1 MRTTLKRFFRHEAHP
16 YLLPFLLGMGGVV
29 WGLLVARLSPLN
41 ILLLITLTVTVIGG
55 LLEPL
60 IGVGIALALGP
71 LWAWLRAELPQMP
84 PLIGQY
90 IFLLTVAAWLTRGI
104 LRRSIRIPVP
114 PLLLPLLGFMLV
126 ALISLWNPASAGD
139 GLFEWFKWGQIL
151 IMFLMVSD
159 RLTQAGD
166 TETQKRR
173 RVITAVAIL
182 AGIGAG
188 QALLGL
194 WQFALR
200 GTGPEHF
207 AINERFYRAYGTF
220 EQPNPYAGFL
230 GMMGAIVAGIAAN
243 AIWEWL
249 AGGKP
254 WMGFLRIP
262 QPSKEATPAWPPAYL
277 WSVLPVAAVIA
288 AALIASWSRGA
299 WMGFGAAILA
309 MIAILPRRGI
319 WGVLLVTALIGSGLF
334 LYAQGWLPSAI
345 AERLTGFLEY
355 TRFEDVRG
363 AGINDLNFA
372 VLERMAHWQAA
383 LAMWRDNFWFGV
395 GFGCYEAAY
404 PVFRLINWP
413 YALGHAHNYY
423 LNLLA
428 ETGIVGLS
436 AYLIFFGSIFARLWQ
451 ASRHTSGWMRGLVL
465 GLAGA
470 WMHLAVHDLVD
481 NILVNNVHLH
491 MGVMLA
497 LTAWVFEESKNE
509 IPDRGKPTG
518 YIREVAASSS

>member
-1 MRTTLKRFFRHEAHP
+1 MGATLKRFFCRDTRP
-16 YLLPFLLGMGGVV
+16 YLLPLLLGMGGVV
-29 WGLLVARLSPLN
+29 WGLIVARVSLLN

-60 IGVGIALALGP
+60 VGVGIALALGP
-71 LWAWLRAELPQMP
+71 LWAWLRAELPQIP
-84 PLIGQY
+84 SLIGQY
-90 IFLLTVAAWLTRGI
+90 IFLLTVGAWLARGI
-104 LRRSIRIPVP
+104 LRRSIHIPTP

-126 ALISLWNPASAGD
+126 ALISLWNPADAGN

-151 IMFLMVSD
+151 VMFLMVYD
-159 RLTQAGD
+159 RLTQDGD
-166 TETQKRR
+166 TEAQKKRR
-173 RVITAVAIL
+173 AIAVIAIL
-182 AGIGAG
+182 AGVAAG

-194 WQFALR
+194 WQFGLR

-230 GMMGAIVAGIAAN
+230 GMMGAIVAGIVIN
-243 AIWEWL
+243 AVWEWL
-249 AGGKP
+249 NEWKP
-254 WMGFLRIP
+254 WTGILKIPRLPQDKGASVFPPSYLR
-262 QPSKEATPAWPPAYL
+262 ST
-277 WSVLPVAAVIA
+277 LPVTALIT

-299 WMGFGAAILA
+299 WMGFGAAILVLIA
-309 MIAILPRRGI
+309 MLPRRGA
-319 WGVLLVTALIGSGLF
+319 WGVLLVAALIGGGLF

-345 AERLTGFLEY
+345 AQRLTGFMEY

-363 AGINDLNFA
+363 AGINDVNFA

-383 LAMWRDNFWFGV
+383 LEMWRANFWFGV

-404 PVFRLINWP
+404 PGYHLINWP
-413 YALGHAHNYY
+413 VALGHAHNYY

-428 ETGIVGLS
+428 ETGMVGLS
-436 AYLIFFGSIFARLWQ
+436 AFLIFLGSVFITLWQ
-451 ASRHTSGWMRGLVL
+451 TSRRTSGWMRGLAL

-491 MGVMLA
+491 LGVMLA
-497 LTAWVFEESKNE
+497 LTAWAFKESKSGM
-509 IPDRGKPTG
+509 PD
-518 YIREVAASSS
+518 

>member
-1 MRTTLKRFFRHEAHP
+1 MGTTLRRLFRPEPRP
-16 YLLPFLLGMGGVV
+16 YLLPVLLGIAGVV
-29 WGLLVARLSPLN
+29 WGLIIARFSLLN
-41 ILLLITLTVTVIGG
+41 SLLILTLTVTVIGG

-60 IGVGIALALGP
+60 IGVGIALAVGP
-71 LWAWLRAELPQMP
+71 MWAWLRAELPQVP
-84 PLIGQY
+84 QLIGQY

-104 LRRSIRIPVP
+104 LRRSIRIPAP

-126 ALISLWNPASAGD
+126 ALISLWNPANAGD

-151 IMFLMVSD
+151 VMYLMVYD
-159 RLTQAGD
+159 RLTQEGD
-166 TETQKRR
+166 TETQKKRR
-173 RVITAVAIL
+173 AIAVIAIL
-182 AGIGAG
+182 AGGAVG

-194 WQFALR
+194 WQFGLR

-230 GMMGAIVAGIAAN
+230 GMMGAIVAGIAVN

-249 AGGKP
+249 SGWKP
-254 WMGFLRIP
+254 WKGIRKMPR
-262 QPSKEATPAWPPAYL
+262 TPEDKGVSAFPPAYL
-277 WSVLPVAAVIA
+277 GVVLPVTAVIA
-288 AALIASWSRGA
+288 AALVASWSRGA
-299 WMGFGAAILA
+299 WMGFGAAILVLIA
-309 MIAILPRRGI
+309 MLPRRGL
-319 WGVLLVTALIGSGLF
+319 WGILLVAALAGGGLF

-345 AERLTGFLEY
+345 AQRLTGFMEY

-363 AGINDLNFA
+363 AGINDANFA

-383 LAMWRDNFWFGV
+383 LEMWRANFWFGI

-404 PVFRLINWP
+404 PAYRLINWP

-428 ETGIVGLS
+428 ETGAVGLS
-436 AYLIFFGSIFARLWQ
+436 AFLVFLGSVFARLWQ
-451 ASRHTSGWMRGLVL
+451 ASRRQPGWLRGLVL
-465 GLAGA
+465 GLAGG

-491 MGVMLA
+491 LGVMLA
-497 LTAWVFEESKNE
+497 LTAWAFKES
-509 IPDRGKPTG
+509 
-518 YIREVAASSS
+518 IRDA